1 MATTTTGGR
10 KQRRNHGSVAGWSDM
25 QEDGKHDTGNKRKGN
40 RRKQSLMGWSAW
52 VERGEGRGV
61 VSTEEYK
68 SWMLGHEVWS
78 TKHNCKFQVQEINA
92 QMAIGNLENGDD
104 AKINLKYLREID
116 AAEKTQVI
124 GIGRLVLAPFE
135 EPVPAKIKEVK
146 HAKQSAVVTF
156 DEYPDEGAFELPFS
170 ALYPA
175 DEFAKLDV
183 VGTAVY
189 APYPIYYEAV
199 VTQISADGDRCSVMF
214 IGWEGEGYFWL
225 QTKELAE
232 APPTTQV
239 EPVDEIMP
247 NAEEEHKKDYLQNE
261 LEVMRQRC
269 ENLLD
274 MVREA
279 FIDLETLKVEKCQL
293 AIETSKELSR
303 VNDILK
309 KVQQSS

>member
-1 MATTTTGGR
+1 
-10 KQRRNHGSVAGWSDM
+10 
-25 QEDGKHDTGNKRKGN
+25 
-40 RRKQSLMGWSAW
+40 MGWSAW

-116 AAEKTQVI
+116 AAESSDLYI
-124 GIGRLVLAPFE
+124 GKLVLAPFE
-135 EPVPAKIKEVK
+135 ETV
-146 HAKQSAVVTF
+146 SAVIGLLHDDTAVIVF
-156 DEYPDEGAFELPFS
+156 DDYQDEGAFELPLVELVPMS
-170 ALYPA
+170 EPPPYR
-175 DEFAKLDV
+175 
-183 VGTAVY
+183 VGMTVG